1 MIAAYS
7 VARFRLSEHVYDA
20 LNALFK
26 LIGHIER
33 RKLINAEAAL
43 CLAEEGLIV
52 ELALQDLLTLIY
64 FEPFNALAVFPKA
77 TLSLLLRHLVGS

>member
-1 MIAAYS
+1 MIAACS
-7 VARFRLSEHVYDA
+7 VACFRLSENVHDA

-64 FEPFNALAVFPKA
+64 FEPFNALAILPKA
-77 TLSLLLRHLVGS
+77 TLSLLVRHLVGA

>member
-7 VARFRLSEHVYDA
+7 EAFFRFSEHVYDA

-26 LIGHIER
+26 LIRHIECC
-33 RKLINAEAAL
+33 KLINTEATL

-64 FEPFNALAVFPKA
+64 FEPFNALAIFPKA
-77 TLSLLLRHLVGS
+77 ILSLLIWHFVRA

>member
-7 VARFRLSEHVYDA
+7 EALFRFSEHVYDA

-26 LIGHIER
+26 LIRHIKCC
-33 RKLINAEAAL
+33 KLINTEATL

-64 FEPFNALAVFPKA
+64 FEPFNALAIFPKA
-77 TLSLLLRHLVGS
+77 ILSLLIWHFVRA

>member
-7 VARFRLSEHVYDA
+7 EALFRFSEHVYDA

-26 LIGHIER
+26 LIWHIECC
-33 RKLINAEAAL
+33 KLINTEATL

-64 FEPFNALAVFPKA
+64 FEPFNALAIFPKA
-77 TLSLLLRHLVGS
+77 ILSLLIWHFVRA

>member
-1 MIAAYS
+1 MIVAYS
-7 VARFRLSEHVYDA
+7 EALFRFSEHVYDA

-26 LIGHIER
+26 LIRHIECC
-33 RKLINAEAAL
+33 KLINTEATL

-64 FEPFNALAVFPKA
+64 FEPFNALAIFPKA
-77 TLSLLLRHLVGS
+77 ILSLLIWHFVRA